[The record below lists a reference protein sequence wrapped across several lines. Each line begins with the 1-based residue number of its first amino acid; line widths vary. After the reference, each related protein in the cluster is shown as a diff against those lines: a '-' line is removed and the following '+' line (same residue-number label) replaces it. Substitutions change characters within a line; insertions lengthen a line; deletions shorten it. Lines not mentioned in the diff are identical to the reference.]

1 LAGQEKKK
9 LPCRD
14 LQQKG
19 GRKRTA
25 LRKKPV
31 MAKSFVHTVF
41 RIQGQSTMTSVVLSI
56 LRLVAG
62 SAFIFHGWQ
71 KIQNPVGWMGP
82 DSSIPGFFQLLAAI
96 SEFGGGIGWVLGLF
110 TPLASLGIASTMT
123 VAVCFHLFVRKDP
136 FVNLTGGPSYELALV
151 YLGIA
156 LVFLMLGPG
165 KFSLDKMIFGERTEK
180 GIYL

>member
-1 LAGQEKKK
+1 
-9 LPCRD
+9 
-14 LQQKG
+14 
-19 GRKRTA
+19 
-25 LRKKPV
+25 

-41 RIQGQSTMTSVVLSI
+41 RIPVQSTKTSVVLSI

-71 KIQNPVGWMGP
+71 KILNPIGWMGP
-82 DSSIPGFFQLLAAI
+82 DSSVPGFFQLLAAI

-110 TPLASLGIASTMT
+110 TPLASFGIASTMT

-156 LVFLMLGPG
+156 LLVLALGPG
-165 KFSLDKMIFGERTEK
+165 RFSLDMLIFGKRAEK